1 MELTAEQRSSLE
13 ESVLCWIATADGDGR
28 PNVSPKEVFS
38 CDRDRI
44 LIAHIASPKTV
55 RNIAINSHVMVSVV
69 DVFAQEGWQF
79 SGDAS
84 LVWADS
90 SEFGE
95 LVAPLEVITQGEYP
109 IKAVMVVAVRDAQ
122 RIVAPSSWLF
132 PDRPHGVVR
141 RQVLSRYG
149 VRDL

>member
-13 ESVLCWIATADGDGR
+13 TSVLCWIATADGDGR
-28 PNVSPKEVFS
+28 PNVSPKEVFT

-55 RNIAINSHVMVSVV
+55 RNIEINPHVMVSVV
-69 DVFAQEGWQF
+69 DVFNQEGWQF

-84 LVWADS
+84 LVWNDS
-90 SEFGE
+90 PDFGE
-95 LVAPLEVITQGEYP
+95 SVTPLEVITQGQYP
-109 IKAVMVVAVRDAQ
+109 IKAVMVVAVSEAQ

-132 PDRPHGVVR
+132 PDQPQGVVR
-141 RQVLSRYG
+141 QQVLSRYG